1 MTQELLKTLINY
13 DPVTG
18 IITRIQPTTTQQ
30 SVGDVIAT
38 SNISFYTKN
47 YSTTR
52 IIYLYMMGEYPSK
65 DVILLDPTRTQT
77 FAWDNLFL
85 IGSYDTIPLTCDI
98 LRKFVNY
105 DPITGLLTWRL
116 RATRAAQ
123 IGNTIGTVVGILPD
137 KGYIVITL
145 FGVTYQAHRL
155 AWLHYYGQF
164 PDKQL
169 DHIDHD
175 RTNNSITNLRETSL
189 HTNMKNKSLYTT
201 NTTGYSG
208 VTPHGDSWLAR
219 IGVNGTKVLLGTFR
233 TFDEAVAARK
243 AAEKLLD
250 YHVNHGLQKPNDY
263 SARK

>member
-18 IITRIQPTTTQQ
+18 VITRILPTTKQQ
-30 SVGDVIAT
+30 YVGEVIQT
-38 SNISFYTKN
+38 SWISFYMKN

-52 IIYLYMMGEYPSK
+52 IVHLYMTGVYPDK
-65 DVILLDPTRTQT
+65 DVLLLDGTNN
-77 FAWDNLFL
+77 FAWDNLML
-85 IGSYDTIPLTCDI
+85 VGSYDTVPLTCDI
-98 LRKFVNY
+98 LRKFVDYNP
-105 DPITGLLTWRL
+105 DTGLLTWRL
-116 RATRAAQ
+116 HATRAAKV
-123 IGNTIGTVVGILPD
+123 GKSLGTVVGKLPD

-145 FGVTYQAHRL
+145 FGTTYQAHRL

-164 PDKQL
+164 PEKQI

-175 RTNNSITNLRETSL
+175 RTNNKLSNLRESSL
-189 HTNMKNKSLYTT
+189 HTNMKNKSLYVT

-208 VTPHGDSWLAR
+208 VTPHGNSWLAR
-219 IGVNGTKVLLGTFR
+219 IGVDGTKVLLGTFR

-250 YHVNHGLQKPNDY
+250 YHENHGL
-263 SARK
+263 

>member
-13 DPVTG
+13 NPVTG
-18 IITRIQPTTTQQ
+18 IVTRIQPTTKHQTA
-30 SVGDVIAT
+30 GETITT
-38 SNISFYTKN
+38 SYISFYMKN

-52 IIYLYMMGEYPSK
+52 IIYLYMIGVYPDK
-65 DVILLDPTRTQT
+65 DVILLDQDQL
-77 FAWDNLFL
+77 FVWDNLFL
-85 IGSYDTIPLTCDI
+85 IGSYDNVPLTCDI

-105 DPITGLLTWRL
+105 DPATGVLTWRL

-123 IGNTIGTVVGILPD
+123 PGSPIGTVVGTLPD

-164 PDKQL
+164 PDKQI
-169 DHIDHD
+169 DHIDHN

-208 VTPHGDSWLAR
+208 VTAHGASWLAR
-219 IGVNGTKVLLGTFR
+219 VGVNGTKVLLGTFR

-250 YHVNHGLQKPNDY
+250 YHVNHGL
-263 SARK
+263 

>member
-13 DPVTG
+13 NPVTG
-18 IITRIQPTTTQQ
+18 EITRIQPTTSRQ
-30 SVGDVIAT
+30 SVGESITT
-38 SNISFYTKN
+38 SSISFYMKN

-52 IIYLYMMGEYPSK
+52 IIYLYMVGIYPDK
-65 DVILLDPTRTQT
+65 DVILLEPERL
-77 FAWDNLFL
+77 FVWDNLFL
-85 IGSYDTIPLTCDI
+85 IGSYDNTPLTCDI

-105 DPITGLLTWRL
+105 DPTTGLLTWRL

-123 IGNTIGTVVGILPD
+123 LGEPIGTVVGTLPD
-137 KGYIVITL
+137 KGYVVITL

-164 PDKQL
+164 PDKQI
-169 DHIDHD
+169 DHIDHN
-175 RTNNSITNLRETSL
+175 RTNNRIANLRETSS

-250 YHVNHGLQKPNDY
+250 YHVNHGL
-263 SARK
+263 

>member
-18 IITRIQPTTTQQ
+18 IITRIQPTTTHQ
-30 SVGDVIAT
+30 SVGDVITT

-65 DVILLDPTRTQT
+65 DVILLDPAQA
-77 FAWDNLFL
+77 FVWDNLFL

-105 DPITGLLTWRL
+105 DPITGSLTWRL

-123 IGNTIGTVVGILPD
+123 IGNSIGTVVGTLPD

-164 PDKQL
+164 PDKQI
-169 DHIDHD
+169 DHIDHN

-208 VTPHGDSWLAR
+208 VTPHGASWLAR
-219 IGVNGTKVLLGTFR
+219 IGVNGTKVLLGAFR

-250 YHVNHGLQKPNDY
+250 YHVNHGL
-263 SARK
+263 

>member
-1 MTQELLKTLINY
+1 MTQQLLKTLINY

-18 IITRIQPTTTQQ
+18 IITRIQPTTTHQ
-30 SVGDVIAT
+30 SIGDIIT
-38 SNISFYTKN
+38 TGSISFYMKN

-52 IIYLYMMGEYPSK
+52 ILYLYMVGTYPDK
-65 DVILLDPTRTQT
+65 DVILLDDVKA
-77 FAWDNLFL
+77 FIWDNLFL
-85 IGSYDTIPLTCDI
+85 LGSYTGVPLTSDL

-105 DPITGLLTWRL
+105 DPDTGLLTWKL
-116 RATRAAQ
+116 RGTRAAEAGKQ
-123 IGNTIGTVVGILPD
+123 LGTVVGTLPD

-145 FGVTYQAHRL
+145 FGTVYQAHRL

-164 PDKQL
+164 PEKQI

-175 RTNNSITNLRETSL
+175 RTNNTISNLRETSL

-208 VTPHGDSWLAR
+208 VTPHGDTWIAR

-233 TFDEAVAARK
+233 TIEEAIAARK

-250 YHVNHGLQKPNDY
+250 YHTNHGL
-263 SARK
+263 

>member
-13 DPVTG
+13 DPITG
-18 IITRIQPTTTQQ
+18 TITRIQPTTKQQ
-30 SVGDVIAT
+30 SAGDIITTT
-38 SNISFYTKN
+38 SISFYMKN

-52 IIYLYMMGEYPSK
+52 IIYLYMTGVYPDK
-65 DVILLDPTRTQT
+65 DVLLLDDTNN
-77 FAWDNLFL
+77 FAWDNLL
-85 IGSYDTIPLTCDI
+85 LLGSYDNIPLTCDI

-105 DPITGLLTWRL
+105 DPDTGLLTWRL
-116 RATRAAQ
+116 HATRAAK
-123 IGNTIGTVVGILPD
+123 IGKPLGTVVGQLPD

-145 FGVTYQAHRL
+145 FGTTYQAHRL

-164 PDKQL
+164 PEKQI

-175 RTNNSITNLRETSL
+175 RTNNKLSNLRESSL

-208 VTPHGDSWLAR
+208 VTPHGDFWLAR
-219 IGVNGTKVLLGTFR
+219 IGVNGTKVLLGSFR
-233 TFDEAVAARK
+233 TFEEAVAARK

-250 YHVNHGLQKPNDY
+250 YHENHGL
-263 SARK
+263 

>member
-13 DPVTG
+13 DPLTG
-18 IITRIQPTTTQQ
+18 TITRIRPTTKHQ
-30 SVGDVIAT
+30 SLGDTIT
-38 SNISFYTKN
+38 SPSISFYMKN

-52 IIYLYMMGEYPSK
+52 IIHLYMTGIYPTK
-65 DVILLDPTRTQT
+65 DVLLLDGTTN

-85 IGSYDTIPLTCDI
+85 LGSYDNVPLTCEI

-105 DPITGLLTWRL
+105 DPNTGLLTWRL
-116 RATRAAQ
+116 RATRTAEP
-123 IGNTIGTVVGILPD
+123 GKPLGSVVGKLPD

-145 FGVTYQAHRL
+145 FGTTYQAHRL
-155 AWLHYYGQF
+155 AWLHYHGQF
-164 PDKQL
+164 PEKQI

-175 RTNNSITNLRETSL
+175 RTNNKIANLRESSL

-208 VTPHGDSWLAR
+208 VTLKGTSWLAR
-219 IGVNGTKVLLGTFR
+219 IGVNGTKVLLGAFR

-250 YHVNHGLQKPNDY
+250 YHENHGL
-263 SARK
+263 